1 MAHEGVRKDVA
12 FSSNYA
18 EQDGA
23 HEEVTLCENRGECY
37 IPHEDL
43 ACQNGGLEQLFHV
56 LIHAICRV

>member
-43 ACQNGGLEQLFHV
+43 ACQNGGLE
-56 LIHAICRV
+56 